1 MLTVIKQGS
10 TTLFSGNTPVTFTGV
25 VGQQYTV
32 TVSSFQQNLFDHWD
46 DGTTNPTRTITL
58 TQNTVMTAYFKT
70 AVSITIKSF
79 TASGSTLSGMIA
91 VIKSGSTVLTWGYT
105 PLTYTLES
113 GTTYTITM
121 YGASGRVFDHWD
133 DGTTNPT
140 RTISLTQNT
149 EITAYFR

>member
-1 MLTVIKQGS
+1 MSTVIKQGS
-10 TTLFSGNTPVTFTGV
+10 TTLFSGSTPITFTGI

-70 AVSITIKSF
+70 AVSITIKSA
-79 TASGSTLSGMIA
+79 TLPGATLSGMIA
-91 VIKSGSTVLTWGYT
+91 AIRSGSTLITWGYT
-105 PLTYTLES
+105 PFTYTLES
-113 GTTYTITM
+113 GTTYTVTM
-121 YGASGRVFDHWD
+121 YGVSGHVFDHWD

-140 RTISLTQNT
+140 RTISLTQDT
-149 EITAYFR
+149 VITAYFR